1 MFAPTGFGPGID
13 SAAEAIKNA
22 TVNAEKKRV
31 EQERVEQE
39 SSVNVTIS
47 NPNFIGKENDPKARG
62 AESNMDF
69 IMNT

>member
-31 EQERVEQE
+31 EQE
-39 SSVNVTIS
+39 SSIGVTIS
-47 NPNFIGKENDPKARG
+47 NPNFIGKENDPRARG

>member
-22 TVNAEKKRV
+22 TVNAEKK
-31 EQERVEQE
+31 RVEQE

>member
-31 EQERVEQE
+31 EQE
-39 SSVNVTIS
+39 SNANVTIS
-47 NPNFIGKENDPKARG
+47 NPNFIGKENDPRARG

>member
-31 EQERVEQE
+31 EQE

-47 NPNFIGKENDPKARG
+47 NPNFIGKENDPKALG

>member
-1 MFAPTGFGPGID
+1 MFAPTGFGPGIE

-31 EQERVEQE
+31 EQEN
-39 SSVNVTIS
+39 SVNVTIS
-47 NPNFIGKENDPKARG
+47 NPNFIGKENDPRARG

>member
-1 MFAPTGFGPGID
+1 MFAPTGFGPGIE

-31 EQERVEQE
+31 EQEN
-39 SSVNVTIS
+39 SVNVTIS

>member
-1 MFAPTGFGPGID
+1 MFSPTGFGPGID
-13 SAAEAIKNA
+13 SVAESVKNA

-31 EQERVEQE
+31 EQEN
-39 SSVNVTIS
+39 SNNIS
-47 NPNFIGKENDPKARG
+47 NPDFIGKENDPRARG

>member
-31 EQERVEQE
+31 EQENG
-39 SSVNVTIS
+39 VNVTIS
-47 NPNFIGKENDPKARG
+47 NPNFIGKENDPRARG

>member
-31 EQERVEQE
+31 EQE

-47 NPNFIGKENDPKARG
+47 NPNFIGKENDPRARG